1 MTEDTPRIEHME
13 KDGSGRYFMRI
24 DGGEAELTY
33 SFRDDDVMVID
44 HTFTPPEARGRSL
57 ARKLTERAVADA
69 KERNVRI
76 DPLCP
81 YVAKLFERKP
91 EWASLRA

>member
-1 MTEDTPRIEHME
+1 MTDDTLKIEHYE
-13 KDGSGRYFMRI
+13 KNGVGRYRA
-24 DGGEAELTY
+24 DVAGGEAELTY
-33 SFRDDDVMVID
+33 TLNEDDVMVID
-44 HTFTPPEARGRSL
+44 RTFTPPEARGKSI

-69 KERNVRI
+69 KEHHLRV
-76 DPLCP
+76 DPQCP